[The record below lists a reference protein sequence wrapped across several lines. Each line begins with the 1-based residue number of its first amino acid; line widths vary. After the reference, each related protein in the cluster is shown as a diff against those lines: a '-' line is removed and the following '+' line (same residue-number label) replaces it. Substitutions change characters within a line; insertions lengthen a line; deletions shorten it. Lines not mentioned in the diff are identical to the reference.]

1 MTFNANEFRSRLQY
15 GGVRPNLFKVSL
27 SIPGENEASTELS
40 FMARAASMP
49 AFVTGFTDQFYF
61 GRRVSFFGDR
71 EYQDWSIEIINDEDY
86 VVRNALES
94 WQARGAE
101 TDWDTQ
107 YVENKQG
114 LPLYCDATI
123 TSYGKEGNTL
133 KSVTIKN
140 AFPIMLGPLEYNWE
154 ENNRIQT
161 FTADFRFDYFV
172 TNNDQ

>member
-15 GGVRPNLFKVSL
+15 GGVRPNLFKINMT
-27 SIPGENEASTELS
+27 IPDSQGASEEIS

-49 AFVTGFTDQFYF
+49 AFVTGFADQYFF

-71 EYQDWSIEIINDEDY
+71 EFQDWSVEIINDEDY
-86 VVRNALES
+86 VVRNALEA

-101 TDWDTQ
+101 TDWDTP

-114 LPLYCDATI
+114 MDLYSTI
-123 TSYGKEGNTL
+123 TVTSYGKEGNEL
-133 KSVTIKN
+133 KSVQLVN

-161 FTADFRFDYFV
+161 FTADFRYDFFK
-172 TNNDQ
+172 